1 VIVIKGA
8 SLSLCVVNL
17 FPTAR
22 LISLLLLEVVKAHIR
37 MKSDRSCIQTAVIDL
52 SIILLELVKAIVYAM
67 PIVI

>member
-22 LISLLLLEVVKAHIR
+22 LISLLLLEVVKAYVR
-37 MKSDRSCIQTAVIDL
+37 MKSDRSCI
-52 SIILLELVKAIVYAM
+52 
-67 PIVI
+67 